1 MIKILIVEDNPG
13 DVGLTQ
19 AAFEKSNIPTTL
31 HVVNDGDAAMSY
43 LRDNDEPRPDLV
55 LLDLSLPRKDGR
67 TVLAEIKADPDL
79 KGIPVIVL
87 TGSQAEQDINDC
99 FDLQAVCY
107 MCKPLVLDRFLQ
119 IISSIEDLTLTTG
132 KAPSGRSGG

>member
-1 MIKILIVEDNPG
+1 
-13 DVGLTQ
+13 
-19 AAFEKSNIPTTL
+19 
-31 HVVNDGDAAMSY
+31 

-107 MCKPLVLDRFLQ
+107 MCKPLVLIVFYRLFRRLK
-119 IISSIEDLTLTTG
+119 T
-132 KAPSGRSGG
+132 

>member
-1 MIKILIVEDNPG
+1 MMKILIVEDNPG
-13 DVGLTQ
+13 DGGLTQ
-19 AAFEKSNIPTTL
+19 AAFEESKTPTTL
-31 HVVNDGDAAMSY
+31 HFVDDGDAAMSY

-55 LLDLSLPRKDGR
+55 LLDLSLARKDGR

-107 MCKPLVLDRFLQ
+107 MCKPLVLIVFYRLFRRLK
-119 IISSIEDLTLTTG
+119 T
-132 KAPSGRSGG
+132 